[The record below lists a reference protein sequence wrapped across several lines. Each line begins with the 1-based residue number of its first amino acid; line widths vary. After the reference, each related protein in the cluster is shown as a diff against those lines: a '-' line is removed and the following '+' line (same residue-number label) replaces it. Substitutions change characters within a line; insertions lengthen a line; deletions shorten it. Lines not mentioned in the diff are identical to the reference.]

1 MSQRSFFVIPLALA
15 MIGAWMPLAA
25 MNVFTAQPPYF
36 IDTASGPKRVVLG
49 IYGTSDDIERDHDFV
64 APLINPRTNRSNAL
78 TVQTPIVEDGLAR
91 HVNLSDNST
100 PRLANTIPGDRVRF
114 DGEKLIIGYRAG
126 DPPSAD
132 KCRVMVNAWQ
142 VPTRRELTWD
152 LEVTLGGIE
161 AGEAWPR
168 TKPTVT
174 PTLLWQLKADPGFPS
189 MGIFVDTSPEDTSQ
203 IQLTFFQ
210 RLSNRWKNDLR
221 WVIPN
226 LQPGVPIGIVVQA
239 VLDDRNGPDNT
250 GQLRVWVN
258 GHLFVDR
265 RGRNLIRDLAEPHRW
280 AFGVYLMSES
290 GPADTTRITQ
300 WHRARMLA
308 SD

>member
-1 MSQRSFFVIPLALA
+1 
-15 MIGAWMPLAA
+15 
-25 MNVFTAQPPYF
+25 
-36 IDTASGPKRVVLG
+36 
-49 IYGTSDDIERDHDFV
+49 
-64 APLINPRTNRSNAL
+64 
-78 TVQTPIVEDGLAR
+78 
-91 HVNLSDNST
+91 
-100 PRLANTIPGDRVRF
+100 
-114 DGEKLIIGYRAG
+114 
-126 DPPSAD
+126 
-132 KCRVMVNAWQ
+132 
-142 VPTRRELTWD
+142 
-152 LEVTLGGIE
+152 
-161 AGEAWPR
+161 
-168 TKPTVT
+168 
-174 PTLLWQLKADPGFPS
+174 